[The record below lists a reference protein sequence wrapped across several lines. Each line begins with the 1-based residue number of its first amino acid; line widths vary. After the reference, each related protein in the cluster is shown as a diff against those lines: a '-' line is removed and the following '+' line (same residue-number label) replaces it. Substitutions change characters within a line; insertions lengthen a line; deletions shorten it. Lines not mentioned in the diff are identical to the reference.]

1 MGRNDDPDADDA
13 VSQVLES
20 VLPGARSVPRSSL
33 IAATSSPG
41 DRHPMSAGAGLRR
54 PFARIW
60 ALISLGQ
67 FDRAHDEARALD
79 ARSLDGL
86 SEEVPL
92 RTRAI
97 CALILSEVCLSSSRC
112 LESGRFASRA
122 QQWGE
127 EAADPLVVL
136 HAVSLHAASLA
147 VEGRGWEAEEQI
159 RTARGLLG
167 GLDGEVRTAVHDR
180 PGRGWS
186 LALAETLCVFRRQD
200 GTALKA
206 LEDELTAAEMRNRG
220 AFRWLIRFCRTL
232 RAILAADFDAVTA
245 LADQARR
252 SVDLPPCPPLLRK
265 SFVRYEA
272 LALVQT
278 GDPGA
283 ALDLLDGRE
292 SSSDHAVCFET
303 VRASAH
309 LQMGRPELALAA
321 TEGCARL
328 GVRHAPLARCAMLGR
343 RVVAN
348 DMLGRT
354 ELADRELSQAARLVM
369 GLGPFVP
376 LRATPRE
383 DLDALEERFRANEPA
398 LYKRL
403 LDAQPTWSE
412 IPDPRSWAPAGVHLS
427 DREWEVALRLAS
439 DLTIPQIAGD
449 LYVSVNTV
457 KTQLRSIYSKLG
469 VNSRREA
476 VARLDVLGLPRSGS

>member
-1 MGRNDDPDADDA
+1 MDSVDDSAVDDA

-20 VLPGARSVPRSSL
+20 VLLGAHAVPRSSL
-33 IAATSSPG
+33 IAVISSSG
-41 DRHPMSAGAGLRR
+41 NRRLTSAGAGLRL

-60 ALISLGQ
+60 ALMSFDQ
-67 FDRAHDEARALD
+67 FDRAHDEAQVLGARALD
-79 ARSLDGL
+79 DL
-86 SEEVPL
+86 SDDVPL

-112 LESGRFASRA
+112 LECGQFASSA

-127 EAADPLVVL
+127 ETADPLVVL
-136 HAVSLHAASLA
+136 QAVSLRAAGLA

-159 RTARGLLG
+159 RAAHGLLD
-167 GLDGEVRTAVHDR
+167 GLDGGVRTTIHDR

-186 LALAETLCVFRRQD
+186 LALAETLCRFRRQD
-200 GTALKA
+200 GVALKA
-206 LEDELTAAEMRNRG
+206 MEDELTAAEMRDRG
-220 AFRWLIRFCRTL
+220 TVRWLIRFCRTL

-245 LADQARR
+245 RADQARR
-252 SVDLPPCPPLLRK
+252 SVDLPPCPPLLRM

-272 LALVQT
+272 LALIQT

-283 ALDLLDGRE
+283 ALDLLDGWE
-292 SSSDHAVCFET
+292 SSSDHAICFEA
-303 VRASAH
+303 VRAGAH

-321 TEGCARL
+321 TEDCVRL
-328 GVRHAPLARCAMLGR
+328 GVQHAPLARCSTLGR
-343 RVVAN
+343 RAVAHN
-348 DMLGRT
+348 ILGRIGA
-354 ELADRELSQAARLVM
+354 ADRELSQAAHLATS
-369 GLGPFVP
+369 LGPFVP
-376 LRATPRE
+376 FWTIPKAG
-383 DLDALEERFRANEPA
+383 LDALGERFRESEPT

-403 LDAQPTWSE
+403 LDALPPWSE

-439 DLTIPQIAGD
+439 NLTIPQIAGD

-457 KTQLRSIYSKLG
+457 KTQLRSIYSKFG
-469 VNSRREA
+469 VSSRREA